1 MAKIRMIEGRDPIPP
16 YKKDIVIRG
25 GNNHM
30 EPDDI
35 YFRIPYEKLVEM
47 GIVKDGE
54 EPGGSAVSAIRNA
67 LKINIKAVPDT
78 RFGGNDYYM
87 TISIGD
93 LSEEYRLEEYWYT
106 KNKSGFISWLLDTHL
121 TIRPE
126 DPLWESRGR
135 KSEAALN
142 RITMRDARRKC
153 AALQKSGKMA
163 PCLHEVTA
171 AIALV
176 QNALANSSPEI
187 KDNTLN
193 STEKKIVARAVLA
206 EIVSNFNYEP
216 EDLR

>member
-1 MAKIRMIEGRDPIPP
+1 MAKICMIERRDPIPP

-25 GNNHM
+25 GNHHM
-30 EPDDI
+30 DPDRI

-67 LKINIKAVPDT
+67 LKIDIKAVPDT

-93 LSEEYRLEEYWYT
+93 ISKEYSLEGYWYT

-126 DPLWESRGR
+126 DPWESRRR
-135 KSEAALN
+135 KSEATLN
-142 RITMRDARRKC
+142 RITMKDARK
-153 AALQKSGKMA
+153 ALDKLQNDGSLDKA
-163 PCLHEVTA
+163 LHEITVLTSF
-171 AIALV
+171 V
-176 QNALANSSPEI
+176 GNYLANNDPDVKDNKLNSPER
-187 KDNTLN
+187 
-193 STEKKIVARAVLA
+193 KIVARAVLA
-206 EIVSNFNYEP
+206 HLAEQFGYQP